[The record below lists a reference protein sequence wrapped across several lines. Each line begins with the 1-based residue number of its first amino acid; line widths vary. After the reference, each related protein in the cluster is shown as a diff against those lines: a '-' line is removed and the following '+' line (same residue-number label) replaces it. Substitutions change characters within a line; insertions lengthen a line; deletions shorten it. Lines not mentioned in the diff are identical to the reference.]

1 VWIGL
6 IQTDLNRTFS
16 HWVTGLHHRA
26 RSGVYDIARERTK
39 DGDACLRRV
48 LGCYALHNPD
58 LGYTQGMS
66 YIVAML
72 LLYTDPTESF
82 ILLANLLKK
91 SLLMSMFKMDYTKV
105 HADTHPE

>member
-1 VWIGL
+1 
-6 IQTDLNRTFS
+6 
-16 HWVTGLHHRA
+16 
-26 RSGVYDIARERTK
+26 
-39 DGDACLRRV
+39 
-48 LGCYALHNPD
+48 